1 MHWTYSRNGN
11 RLNLLFFDLY
21 LSLLH
26 MLEMKKIYMAGNNV
40 DESDDSGP
48 GQKPKTMSPE
58 TMR

>member
-1 MHWTYSRNGN
+1 
-11 RLNLLFFDLY
+11 
-21 LSLLH
+21 